1 MLRHNYLFTRL
12 LIAALFLTACN
23 MPVSTSGVS
32 VWIDVP
38 LDGLEFSGIQ
48 TIKIEGHA
56 ASPGSIS
63 RIEVWINGT
72 LQETINA
79 PLMEGNLASF
89 HTVWTPPAPGEYTIQ
104 AIAFGADGSA
114 SAPDSARITFGS
126 VTPVNGCPTPIGGGP
141 TPVSCITPAI
151 TDTATFTP
159 VVTSTPTSQPGA
171 VIQFWADPA
180 KIEAGA
186 CTTIRWHVENVQRVV
201 FGGIDQ
207 TFDGSYKDCLCA
219 DQRYTLTVTHLDG
232 SEEKRS
238 VEIAVNGSCATQTS
252 PPPQDTTPPPTPS
265 PVVPADGLSIGCKA
279 SQSLAWLPVED
290 ASGISEYQ
298 VQVQRH
304 SGDNN
309 WQSAPGGE
317 ISVADK
323 STSVSVECGWY
334 YRWRVRA
341 MDGAGNLGSWSGW
354 SSFTITL
361 N

>member
-1 MLRHNYLFTRL
+1 MLRHSYRFVRIF
-12 LIAALFLTACN
+12 IAILFLTACN

-38 LDGLEFSGIQ
+38 LDGLEFPDVQ
-48 TIKIEGHA
+48 AIKIEGHA

-63 RIEVWINGT
+63 RIEIWINGA
-72 LQETINA
+72 LQEAIND
-79 PLMEGNLASF
+79 PLTESDLASF
-89 HTVWTPPAPGEYTIQ
+89 HTAWTPPAPGDYTIQ
-104 AIAFGADGSA
+104 AIAYSADGSA
-114 SAPDSARITFGS
+114 SAPDSARVTFGD
-126 VTPVNGCPTPIGGGP
+126 VTQVSGCPTPVGGGP
-141 TPVSCITPAI
+141 TPVSCITPVV
-151 TDTATFTP
+151 TDTATSTP
-159 VVTSTPTSQPGA
+159 VLTDTPTSLPGS
-171 VIQFWADPA
+171 VIQFEADPA
-180 KIEAGA
+180 QIQAGA

-201 FGGIDQ
+201 FGGVDQ
-207 TFDGSYKDCLCA
+207 PFDGSYKDCLCA
-219 DQRYTLTVTHLDG
+219 NQRYTLTVTHLDG

-238 VEIAVNGSCATQTS
+238 VDISVNGSCATQTS
-252 PPPQDTTPPPTPS
+252 PPPQDTMPPPMPS
-265 PVVPADGLSIGCKA
+265 PFVPANGLSIGCEA
-279 SQSLAWLPVED
+279 SQSLVWLPVNDE
-290 ASGISEYQ
+290 SGIAEYQ

-323 STSVSVECGWY
+323 STSVPVECGWY
-334 YRWRVRA
+334 YRWHVRA